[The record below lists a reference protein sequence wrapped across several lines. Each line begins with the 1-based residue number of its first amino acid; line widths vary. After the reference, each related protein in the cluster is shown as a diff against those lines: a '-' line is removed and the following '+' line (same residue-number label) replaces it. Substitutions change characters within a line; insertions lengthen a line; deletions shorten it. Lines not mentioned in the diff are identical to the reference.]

1 MEKVTNQEIAKE
13 LTQLKLEKKKSTRQ
27 IETAKNS
34 FIKRIKGLDKES
46 VSNTIFTEKKYTPWE
61 RVKKVLG
68 MS

>member
-34 FIKRIKGLDKES
+34 FIKDIKGFDKES
-46 VSNTIFTEKKYTPWE
+46 S
-61 RVKKVLG
+61 VKTV
-68 MS
+68 

>member
-1 MEKVTNQEIAKE
+1 MKKVSNQEIDKE
-13 LTQLKLEKKKSTRQ
+13 LTLLKLEKKKSTRQ
-27 IETAKNS
+27 IESSKNS
-34 FIKRIKGLDKES
+34 FIKNIKGLDKES